1 MSNRDLQRIALL
13 LPNTDTILETDLQI
27 SLPSNI
33 IIHTARM
40 QLDEVGKEAEK
51 RMVDEELPRAV
62 SALKHITNFD
72 GAVFGCTSASAVY
85 GEEGLS
91 RISRELEDG
100 LDCPATNAFSAVLS
114 EIRYFKARRIGL
126 LTPYTSEVNKF
137 FTETLDRF
145 GISCGACH
153 GLGISDDT
161 RIARVEPQEIMEA
174 AKQLEHE
181 LKKQDLLLLS
191 CTNLRA
197 AEIRNAIGKMLE
209 LPVITSNQAIIN
221 WILSAV

>member
-1 MSNRDLQRIALL
+1 MSNRDLKRIALL

-100 LDCPATNAFSAVLS
+100 LDCPATNAVSAVLS

>member
-1 MSNRDLQRIALL
+1 M
-13 LPNTDTILETDLQI
+13 
-27 SLPSNI
+27 
-33 IIHTARM
+33 
-40 QLDEVGKEAEK
+40 
-51 RMVDEELPRAV
+51 
-62 SALKHITNFD
+62 
-72 GAVFGCTSASAVY
+72 
-85 GEEGLS
+85 
-91 RISRELEDG
+91 
-100 LDCPATNAFSAVLS
+100 
-114 EIRYFKARRIGL
+114 
-126 LTPYTSEVNKF
+126 NKF

-161 RIARVEPQEIMEA
+161 RIARGEPQEIMEA

>member
-1 MSNRDLQRIALL
+1 MCIRDR
-13 LPNTDTILETDLQI
+13 
-27 SLPSNI
+27 
-33 IIHTARM
+33 
-40 QLDEVGKEAEK
+40 
-51 RMVDEELPRAV
+51 
-62 SALKHITNFD
+62 
-72 GAVFGCTSASAVY
+72 
-85 GEEGLS
+85 
-91 RISRELEDG
+91 
-100 LDCPATNAFSAVLS
+100 S